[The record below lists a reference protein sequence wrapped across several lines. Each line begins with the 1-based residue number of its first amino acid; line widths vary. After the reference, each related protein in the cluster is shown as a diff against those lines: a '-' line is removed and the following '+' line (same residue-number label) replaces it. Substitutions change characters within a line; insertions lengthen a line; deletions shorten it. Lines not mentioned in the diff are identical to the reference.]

1 MAQNHSLD
9 LNELRTRAKQLDLD
23 FVELGT
29 KEIDPQVFDVF
40 SVEDALRLT
49 AAPFRGAD
57 GKVHIAICDPGN
69 LFLENQL
76 CRLAGG
82 DVDLAVAERKE
93 ILAYLRLADS
103 GGQVLRNVAHDFQP
117 ELVRETGTGDEEVV
131 DLASV
136 VGETG
141 VVRLLNSVLMA
152 ALEKQVSD
160 IHFELSAHRL
170 DLKYRIDGILRPATD
185 HIDATHH
192 EELVSRIKVLAELD
206 IAEQRI
212 PQDGRFR
219 MRFDGREIDFR
230 VSVLPTQFG
239 EDVVIRILDKAHLA
253 EDGKAL
259 SLDGLGIAQAD
270 LAVLRREV
278 RAPYGLMLITGPT
291 GSGKTTTLYGALG
304 EMNDGGQ
311 KIITIEDPIEYQI
324 ANVAQIPVNEKKGLT
339 FASGLRSI
347 LRHDPDKIMVGE
359 IRDRETA
366 EIAIQAALTGHL
378 VLASVH
384 ANNTLDVIGRFTHWG
399 IDLHDFVA
407 ALNSVFA
414 QRLFRRLCAQCKK
427 PAPLV
432 LKRKTAADRPT
443 YEARGCVTC
452 SGTGYRGRLAALEHL
467 IVDPEISELIVNR
480 SIFGALKDARERK
493 GMRQLED
500 AARDLVTD
508 GLISEAELARVLGDS

>member
-1 MAQNHSLD
+1 MQDAAPNQD
-9 LNELRTRAKQLDLD
+9 LIDQAAALDLD
-23 FVELGT
+23 FVVLG
-29 KEIDPQVFDVF
+29 ERPIEVVVFDAL
-40 SVEDALRLT
+40 SVEDSLRLT
-49 AAPFRGAD
+49 AAPFLTDAGD
-57 GKVHIAICDPGN
+57 VKVAVSDPGN
-69 LFLENQL
+69 LFLENQI

-82 DVDLAVAERKE
+82 NVDLAVATKPD
-93 ILAYLRLADS
+93 ILAYLRRADGS
-103 GGQVLRNVAHDFQP
+103 GQVLRNVAQDFQTKVIRDTAAGG
-117 ELVRETGTGDEEVV
+117 EDVV

-152 ALEKQVSD
+152 AMEKQVSD
-160 IHFELSAHRL
+160 IHFELSERRL
-170 DLKYRIDGILRPATD
+170 DLKYRIDGILQPAAD
-185 HIDATHH
+185 HIDAAYHG
-192 EELVSRIKVLAELD
+192 ELVSRIKVLAELD

-219 MRFDGREIDFR
+219 IRFEGREVDFR

-253 EDGKAL
+253 QGGASL
-259 SLDGLGIAQAD
+259 SLAGLGLSDGD
-270 LAVLRREV
+270 LDTIRREV

-304 EMNDGGQ
+304 EMNDGAH

-384 ANNTLDVIGRFTHWG
+384 ANNTSDVIGRFTHWG
-399 IDLHDFVA
+399 VDLHDFVA
-407 ALNSVFA
+407 ALNCVFA
-414 QRLFRRLCAQCKK
+414 QRLFRRLCPSCQGTD
-427 PAPLV
+427 PASCLS
-432 LKRKTAADRPT
+432 
-443 YEARGCVTC
+443 CNQ
-452 SGTGYRGRLAALEHL
+452 TGYKGRLAALEYL
-467 IVDPEISELIVNR
+467 PVDSEMSELIVDR
-480 SIFGALKDARERK
+480 SVFGAFEAARKRK
-493 GMRQLED
+493 GLLQLDD
-500 AARDLVTD
+500 AADRLVAEGKTD
-508 GLISEAELARVLGDS
+508 RAEVNRVLGVRDVE